1 MVTDSGR
8 FRFREVSGETMRLAG
23 LMLDQGVDTD
33 TLYAHLYMRE
43 FESFKFEA
51 FVHEHMRITPA
62 GVATVYISQET
73 QQAFGLSGEEA
84 SSCVSYMDSIK
95 GSLIWLAFIENTD
108 GSIRV
113 RLRSRFVTVS
123 ELAEGYNGGG
133 HACAAGATVYSEE
146 EMERLIAEADT
157 LLKNYKE
164 NNDGW
169 L

>member
-1 MVTDSGR
+1 M
-8 FRFREVSGETMRLAG
+8 
-23 LMLDQGVDTD
+23 
-33 TLYAHLYMRE
+33 
-43 FESFKFEA
+43 
-51 FVHEHMRITPA
+51 
-62 GVATVYISQET
+62 YISQET
-73 QQAFGLSGEEA
+73 QATFGLSGEEA

-133 HACAAGATVYSEE
+133 HACAAGATVYSVE